1 MKDNRIMSEKI
12 KILPD
17 DEYNRTLLSRAHPP
31 EWENPEPASRYNLVV
46 IGAGTA
52 GLVTAMGAATM
63 GARVALVEKHLMGGD
78 CLNTGCVPSKAVIRS
93 ARVVGEIWHAAD
105 FGIKAENCAQAD
117 FPEVMERMRRLRA
130 QISQNDSAQ
139 RYRDAGVDVFLGEGR
154 FIDRRSL
161 EVGGKILRFKKAV
174 ITTGARPFHP
184 PIEGLDE
191 AGFVTSDTVF
201 SLTERPNCLAVI
213 GGGPI
218 GCELSQAFRRLG
230 SEVTIIQRGPQFL
243 PREDPDAAMLLG
255 KVLEK
260 EGIRCLLGSDIKRVT
275 VENGKKVVH
284 VVYKG
289 KEEKVEADEIL
300 VGTGRVPNVDGLNL
314 EAAGVE
320 YDSRKGV
327 HVNKYFQTTNR
338 RIYAAGDICFP
349 YQFTHIAEAAARIV
363 IQNALFLRSKKHN
376 SMVIPWCT
384 YTDPEIAH
392 VGMYEK
398 DAQEKGIPVDTF
410 VHYFKDVDRAV
421 LDGEDAGF
429 IKVHVKK
436 GKDKI
441 LGATI
446 VASHAGE
453 MISEFTLAMTTG
465 KGLKTLVNVIHPYP
479 TQTDAIKRVSSQY
492 YAQKFSPFLK
502 KVLTRWFAWRR

>member
-1 MKDNRIMSEKI
+1 MSEQVRMR
-12 KILPD
+12 PD
-17 DEYNRTLLSRAHPP
+17 DEYNKTLVSRVHPP
-31 EWENPEPASRYNLVV
+31 DWENPEPAPGYNVVV

-52 GLVTAMGAATM
+52 GLVTAMGAATI
-63 GARVALVEKHLMGGD
+63 GARVALVERHLMGGD

-93 ARVVGEIWHAAD
+93 ADVMGEMMHSED
-105 FGIKAENCAQAD
+105 FGIKAEIFAQVD
-117 FPEVMERMRRLRA
+117 FQKVMERMRRLRA

-139 RYRDAGVDVFLGEGR
+139 RYRDAGVDVFLGQGR
-154 FIDRRSL
+154 FKDGRSL
-161 EVGGKILRFKKAV
+161 EVDGKTLRFKKAV
-174 ITTGARPFHP
+174 IATGARPFLP
-184 PIEGLDE
+184 PIEGLIE

-201 SLTERPNCLAVI
+201 SLTDRPGRLAVI

-230 SEVTIIQRGPQFL
+230 SEVTIMQRGPQFL
-243 PREDPDAAMLLG
+243 PREDPDAAMFLG
-255 KVLEK
+255 KLLEK
-260 EGIRCLLGSDIKRVT
+260 EGIVCLLGSDIKKIE
-275 VENGKKVVH
+275 VENGKKAVYN
-284 VVYKG
+284 VYKG
-289 KEEKVEADEIL
+289 KEEKIIADEIL
-300 VGTGRVPNVDGLNL
+300 VGAGRVPNVEGLNL

-320 YDSRKGV
+320 YDKKKGV

-363 IQNALFLRSKKHN
+363 IQNALFLKSKKYE
-376 SMVIPWCT
+376 SMIIPWCT

-392 VGMYEK
+392 VGLYEK
-398 DAQEKGIPVDTF
+398 ECREKGIPVDTF
-410 VHYFKDVDRAV
+410 VHNYTDVDRAI
-421 LDGEDAGF
+421 LDGEDLGF
-429 IKVHVKK
+429 VKVHVKK

-446 VASHAGE
+446 VARNAGE
-453 MISEFTLAMTTG
+453 MISEFTLAMTAG
-465 KGLKTLVNVIHPYP
+465 KGLKALANVIHPYP

-502 KVLTRWFAWRR
+502 KLLTRWFAWRR

>member
-1 MKDNRIMSEKI
+1 MKDSREMSEKM
-12 KILPD
+12 KIMPD
-17 DEYNRTLLSRAHPP
+17 DENNKILVSRVHPP
-31 EWENPEPASRYNLVV
+31 EWKNPEPASRYNLVV

-93 ARVVGEIWHAAD
+93 SRVVGEIWHAAD
-105 FGIKAENCAQAD
+105 FGVNTDKETQVG
-117 FPEVMERMRRLRA
+117 FPKVMERMRRLRA
-130 QISQNDSAQ
+130 QISENDSAQ

-154 FIDRRSL
+154 FIDRHSL
-161 EVGGKILRFKKAV
+161 EVEGKILRFKKAV
-174 ITTGARPFHP
+174 IATGARPFHP
-184 PIEGLDE
+184 PIEGLEE
-191 AGFVTSDTVF
+191 AGFVTSETVF
-201 SLTERPNCLAVI
+201 SLTERPDCLAVI

-230 SEVTIIQRGPQFL
+230 SEVRIMQRGPQFL
-243 PREDPDAAMLLG
+243 PREDPEAAMLLG
-255 KVLEK
+255 KVFEK
-260 EGIRCLLGSDIKRVT
+260 EGIRCLLSSEIQKVT
-275 VENGKKVVH
+275 VESGKKVVH

-289 KEEKVEADEIL
+289 KEEKIEADEIL
-300 VGTGRVPNVDGLNL
+300 VGTGRIPNVDGLNL

-320 YDSRKGV
+320 YDNRKGV

-338 RIYAAGDICFP
+338 KIYAAGDICFP
-349 YQFTHIAEAAARIV
+349 YQFTHVAEASARIV
-363 IQNALFLRSKKHN
+363 IQNALFLKSKKHN
-376 SMVIPWCT
+376 SMIIPWCT

-398 DAQEKGIPVDTF
+398 DAKDKGIPVDTF
-410 VHYFKDVDRAV
+410 VHYFKDVDRAI
-421 LDGEDAGF
+421 LDGEDTGF

-453 MISEFTLAMTTG
+453 MLSEFTLAMAAG
-465 KGLKTLVNVIHPYP
+465 KGLKTLVTVIHPYP

-492 YAQKFSPFLK
+492 YTQKFSPFLK
-502 KVLTRWFAWRR
+502 KVLNGWFAWRR